1 MRRGSV
7 AKAQHSE
14 RRDRNPRSGQMAML
28 KSKKSAY
35 GGQLRNTRAGRE
47 GARPL
52 SVRDS
57 MHLVLRSSKAKGE
70 WSFLRSRNA
79 KVVKSVVEKFAFVYG
94 VKILSLVNVGNH
106 LHLHIRLGSR
116 FSYKPFVRAI
126 TGSIAMAITG
136 KNRWT
141 QARIAL
147 AETISPVS
155 AAQSATAIT
164 SAEAIGVAT
173 AVATRFWDHRPFTRV
188 VSGFKAAR
196 RLIDYLR
203 INEMEGWGFSKFEA
217 RGMFEIERKLQLGIS
232 TWGAG

>member
-1 MRRGSV
+1 MF
-7 AKAQHSE
+7 
-14 RRDRNPRSGQMAML
+14 

-57 MHLVLRSSKAKGE
+57 MHLVLRSSQAKGE

-94 VKILSLVNVGNH
+94 VKVLSLVNVGNH
-106 LHLHIRLGSR
+106 LHLHIRLGNR
-116 FSYKPFVRAI
+116 FGYKPFVRAI

-141 QARIAL
+141 RAKIAR
-147 AETISPVS
+147 AEADSRLRVHS
-155 AAQSATAIT
+155 GLRAAPSSTAIT
-164 SAEAIGVAT
+164 PLEANGVAS
-173 AVATRFWDHRPFTRV
+173 AVAPRFWDHRPFTRV
-188 VSGFKAAR
+188 VAGFQPVL
-196 RLIDYLR
+196 RLVDYLR
-203 INEMEGWGFSKFEA
+203 INQIEGWGFSKFEA
-217 RGMFEIERKLQLGIS
+217 RGMFEIERKLQLDHP
-232 TWGAG
+232 TYCAG

>member
-1 MRRGSV
+1 
-7 AKAQHSE
+7 
-14 RRDRNPRSGQMAML
+14 ML

-57 MHLVLRSSKAKGE
+57 MHLVLRSSQAKGE

-106 LHLHIRLGSR
+106 LHLHIRLGNR
-116 FSYKPFVRAI
+116 FGYKPFVRAI

-141 QARIAL
+141 RSRIPSSEATSTVS
-147 AETISPVS
+147 ETPTSTV
-155 AAQSATAIT
+155 IT
-164 SAEAIGVAT
+164 SAEANGVTT

-188 VSGFKAAR
+188 VAGFQSML
-196 RLIDYLR
+196 RLMDYLR
-203 INEMEGWGFSKFEA
+203 INEIQGWGFSKFEA
-217 RGMFEIERKLQLGIS
+217 RGMFEIERKIQLGLS
-232 TWGAG
+232 TWGDG